1 MLVLI
6 GLQDYLLNQKNLLS
20 IRNQANQSWLC
31 LRQRLIFKFIL
42 VFFFKKKKNMGK
54 FSNQIEMLLL
64 DGIFKI
70 PIKVLGESN
79 KIARKRP

>member
-6 GLQDYLLNQKNLLS
+6 GLQVYLLNQKNLLL

-31 LRQRLIFKFIL
+31 LRQRLIFNFIL
-42 VFFFKKKKNMGK
+42 VFLLKKKKNMGK

>member
-1 MLVLI
+1 MV
-6 GLQDYLLNQKNLLS
+6 
-20 IRNQANQSWLC
+20 
-31 LRQRLIFKFIL
+31 
-42 VFFFKKKKNMGK
+42 K